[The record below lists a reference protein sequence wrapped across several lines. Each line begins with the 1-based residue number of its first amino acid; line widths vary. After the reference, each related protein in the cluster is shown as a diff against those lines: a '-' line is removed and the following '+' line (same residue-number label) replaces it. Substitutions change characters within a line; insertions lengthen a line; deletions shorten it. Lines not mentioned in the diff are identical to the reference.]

1 MNARFL
7 RCRMI
12 SNLEERAGARKET
25 PPGGAVPSPRMIVDL
40 RPARRAVR
48 APRLHGLALR
58 VLRGLSLRRSSLAA
72 LALLFGATAFS
83 GCAGANLVR
92 VKPWERA
99 TLTDY
104 TMRPDRD
111 PLYTVFA
118 EHIYFSRETATGGR
132 GVGGSGCGC
141 N

>member
-1 MNARFL
+1 MPTR
-7 RCRMI
+7 
-12 SNLEERAGARKET
+12 
-25 PPGGAVPSPRMIVDL
+25 
-40 RPARRAVR
+40 RP
-48 APRLHGLALR
+48 
-58 VLRGLSLRRSSLAA
+58 
-72 LALLFGATAFS
+72 LLFAVLLTAATLFS
-83 GCAGANLVR
+83 GCAGTNLVR

-111 PLYTVFA
+111 KLNTSFS